1 VDPFRFTLLSA
12 GPYDLPTIL
21 RGPDTGP
28 CVLFLPPLFEE
39 MNRTRRLLADLG
51 RALAASGI
59 GSLLPD
65 LPGTGDAAGTPDVA
79 AWQTATAH
87 LIEALAQRPLRVVAV
102 RGGALLTDGSG
113 SQGLYRISPAA
124 SGASLL
130 REMMRAQAIADQER
144 EGVRVSPSAYE
155 TRFARGE
162 TVALT
167 GYDFTPALAAQLT
180 TLTLP
185 DAAVPLRISPVEGPP
200 VWRQAEPAPAPAFA
214 AALAEDIAAWMR

>member
-1 VDPFRFTLLSA
+1 MEPFRFTLVSA

-21 RGPDTGP
+21 RGPETGP
-28 CVLFLPPLFEE
+28 CVLFVPPLFEE

-51 RALAASGI
+51 RALAANGI
-59 GSLLPD
+59 GSVLAD
-65 LPGTGDAAGTPDVA
+65 LPGTGDATGVPDIA
-79 AWQTATAH
+79 AWRLATAH
-87 LIEALAQRPLRVVAV
+87 LIERLVGRPLRVLAV

-113 SQGLYRISPAA
+113 SEGLYRVSPVA

-144 EGVRVSPSAYE
+144 EGARISPSTYE
-155 TRFARGE
+155 TRFERGE

-167 GYDFTPALAAQLT
+167 GYDVTPGLAADLT
-180 TLTLP
+180 ALTLP
-185 DAAVPLRISPVEGPP
+185 DAAVPLRVSAVEGSP

-214 AALAEDIAAWMR
+214 AALAEDIAAWMQ

>member
-1 VDPFRFTLLSA
+1 MEPFRFTLLSA

-21 RGPDTGP
+21 RGPETGP
-28 CVLFLPPLFEE
+28 CVLFLAPLFEE

-51 RALAASGI
+51 RALAAKGI
-59 GSLLPD
+59 GSVLAD
-65 LPGTGDAAGTPDVA
+65 LPGTGDASGVPDVA
-79 AWQTATAH
+79 TWRQATSH
-87 LIEALAQRPLRVVAV
+87 LIETLAGRPLRVLAV
-102 RGGALLTDGSG
+102 RGGTLLTDGSG
-113 SQGLYRISPAA
+113 SEGLYRISPVS

-130 REMMRAQAIADQER
+130 REMMRAQVIADQER
-144 EGVRVSPSAYE
+144 SGARVSPSAYE

-167 GYDFTPALAAQLT
+167 GYDVTPALAADLT
-180 TLTLP
+180 GLTLP
-185 DAAVPLRISPVEGPP
+185 EAAVPLRVSAVEGPP

>member
-1 VDPFRFTLLSA
+1 MEPFRFTLLSA

-21 RGPDTGP
+21 RGPETGP
-28 CVLFLPPLFEE
+28 CVLFIPPLFEE

-59 GSLLPD
+59 GSALAD
-65 LPGTGDAAGTPDVA
+65 LPGTGDASGRPDVA
-79 AWQTATAH
+79 AWRQATAH
-87 LIEALAQRPLRVVAV
+87 LIETLAGRPLRVLAV

-113 SQGLYRISPAA
+113 SEGLYRVSPAS
-124 SGASLL
+124 SGAGLL

-144 EGVRVSPSAYE
+144 EGARVSPSTYE
-155 TRFARGE
+155 TRFAHGE

-167 GYDFTPALAAQLT
+167 GYDVTPGLAANLN
-180 TLTLP
+180 TLALP
-185 DAAVPLRISPVEGPP
+185 DAAVPLRVSTVEGPP
-200 VWRQAEPAPAPAFA
+200 VWRQAEPAPAPTFA